1 MVIGIIMFIFII
13 SQMNMQRFVLAVV
26 FVIFIARIHD
36 SLFVRS

>member
-1 MVIGIIMFIFII
+1 
-13 SQMNMQRFVLAVV
+13 MQRFVLAVV